1 MVCLPAEVVTEKDDV
16 LADEQEEYD
25 DSDQKSDKP
34 EGDEEV
40 DYNDDESCDGVG
52 DGILMDDND
61 WEELYACPL
70 TVRFT
75 QEKIHPFF
83 YRRGPIVNVVPKIR
97 PVMHARGVHDDVL
110 ELVPPFSPIHCLR
123 KGTELWSL
131 DNRRLYALQL
141 AAMEQWP
148 QRCRVRLL
156 ARDRLP
162 RHKFK
167 TQYRKLNT
175 TTAGTAIDVC
185 ARYQQFD
192 VWNWFD
198 KAVEYEWYALST
210 WLGSILSAFEVIPVI
225 GALLFRTGLTGFG
238 TRTPLVAGFILAFAI
253 DFLRQRVPYME
264 RKICEL
270 HVRAVID
277 GDVWHLCPCHRRW
290 GQAPHVGGDAP
301 SSAVQLAAA
310 MALLLM
316 LLLPYILGISRDG
329 LRSSIL
335 SCWLGVA
342 CVLTVQ
348 LGSALREDGRPSGS
362 LGHNGSVQNLLSPK
376 HRGTPS
382 NADRH
387 NSVLGVGDEG

>member
-277 GDVWHLCPCHRRW
+277 GDVRYFCPCRHRW
-290 GQAPHVGGDAP
+290 DPVSHAGGEAP

-310 MALLLM
+310 MALLL
-316 LLLPYILGISRDG
+316 LLGLPYILGIPRDG

-362 LGHNGSVQNLLSPK
+362 LGQNGSVQNLLSPK
-376 HRGTPS
+376 HRKHS
-382 NADRH
+382 SADRH
-387 NSVLGVGDEG
+387 SSVSTIGDAG